1 MFIYYVDLSM
11 LLSWILEQKI
21 LKLLVEILKLSDV
34 DSLSGL
40 FISDFKEDEDGY
52 YNSERT
58 LTMQE
63 CHHSL
68 HLLSCYIFLLWKELP
83 SKGMLHSSIVRF
95 HTPRQL
101 IDSLK
106 YILCIGSR
114 KFFIFTT
121 SVLSQQHAERCMSS
135 VTQHLFL
142 CNLNYW
148 PSKTNVW
155 VKQILTLLLYD
166 FKKYILRR
174 LKQHSHRER
183 KKVTF

>member
-1 MFIYYVDLSM
+1 MKKCYLHQFSIIM
-11 LLSWILEQKI
+11 
-21 LKLLVEILKLSDV
+21 KLSEV

-114 KFFIFTT
+114 KNVIFTT

-155 VKQILTLLLYD
+155 VKHILTLLLYD

-174 LKQHSHRER
+174 LKQHSHREEEGNILNITTSH
-183 KKVTF
+183 TFKHMK